1 MEDMKINI
9 KYWNQ
14 AILTHY
20 LTAVTTLAFLLP
32 SVGIAATRTA
42 YFNQSGLN
50 KTINGLAQAG
60 MSTCRI
66 TINNP
71 SNKSQTYTV
80 TANITSLDSWNGG
93 DAGTP
98 VSGSLASGS
107 STGTLNQNETATLVF
122 NFSTYPHRNHGT
134 YPTQAGYQKLR
145 CSGSIVATDV
155 DQPGFLVA
163 SGVLVTFVESTKM
176 STDGVTS
183 GSTATAQ
190 FGGMAVYT
198 QVPVTINRG
207 KPF

>member
-9 KYWNQ
+9 KCRKHAAFVYGLS
-14 AILTHY
+14 A
-20 LTAVTTLAFLLP
+20 ASALALMIP
-32 SVGIAATRTA
+32 SESFAATRTA

-50 KTINGLAQAG
+50 KTINGLSEDG

-71 SNKSQTYTV
+71 SNKSQTYAV
-80 TANITSLDSWNGG
+80 TANISSLDSWNGG
-93 DAGTP
+93 DSGTP
-98 VSGSLASGS
+98 VSGSLGSGSASG
-107 STGTLNQNETATLVF
+107 TLAANATVTLVY
-122 NFSTYPHRNHGT
+122 NFSSYPNRNHTT
-134 YPTQAGYQKLR
+134 YPTQSGYQKLR

-176 STDGVTS
+176 TTDGVTA